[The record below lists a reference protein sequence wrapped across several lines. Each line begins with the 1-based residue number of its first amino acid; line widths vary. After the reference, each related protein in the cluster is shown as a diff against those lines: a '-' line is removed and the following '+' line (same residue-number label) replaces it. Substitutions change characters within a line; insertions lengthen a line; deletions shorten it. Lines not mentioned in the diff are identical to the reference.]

1 MNGEIAEKETVGII
15 KNGKNKKVIELLKNQ
30 QKNVIEFPEIKTVK
44 NNLNDRQIN
53 LLKNLNEFDWLIF
66 TDIFTVDYFL
76 EELEK
81 TGFELYELDN
91 FRICACGEAVADK
104 LRFVQ
109 VHSDV
114 IPVNSDEEVIISSI
128 KDYIFDEEQFVNS
141 KFLIVKAE
149 NKTSELSKLLNDE
162 EIKTVEIEVY
172 KIVTEENL
180 DSAKYGALLFGG
192 AIDKFIFTSPADIES
207 LLLFSKNKN
216 LSELLSGVEIDAT
229 DEITAQTLRERD
241 LKIKKRG

>member
-1 MNGEIAEKETVGII
+1 M
-15 KNGKNKKVIELLKNQ
+15 
-30 QKNVIEFPEIKTVK
+30 IEFPEIKTVK
-44 NNLNDRQIN
+44 INLNDRQIN

-114 IPVNSDEEVIISSI
+114 IPVNSDEEVIISGI

-149 NKTSELSKLLNDE
+149 NKTSELSKLLKDE
-162 EIKTVEIEVY
+162 E
-172 KIVTEENL
+172 
-180 DSAKYGALLFGG
+180 
-192 AIDKFIFTSPADIES
+192 
-207 LLLFSKNKN
+207 SKNC
-216 LSELLSGVEIDAT
+216 
-229 DEITAQTLRERD
+229 
-241 LKIKKRG
+241 